1 MSVTEQ
7 ELMEKSGAEGYYIL
21 SSKQMTSK
29 YYNVKDLYCR
39 EHNLVL
45 DYFVE
50 RIANDFDTVV
60 SIELGGALIAT
71 GLSER
76 LNKAL
81 AIYRKE
87 KPNIGKPF
95 GKCIIVEDV
104 STTGNSLNILKKW
117 IEDIPDANI
126 EQIIVGIDR
135 RKHPKSKK

>member
-1 MSVTEQ
+1 MNVTEQ
-7 ELMEKSGAEGYYIL
+7 ELMEKCGVEGYFIL

-29 YYNVKDLYCR
+29 YYNVKDLYCK

-50 RIANDFDTVV
+50 RIDNDFDTVV

-87 KPNIGKPF
+87 RPNIGRPF
-95 GKCIIVEDV
+95 GKCIVVEDV
-104 STTGNSLNILKKW
+104 STTGNSINILKKW
-117 IEDIPDANI
+117 IEDISDAEI
-126 EQIIVGIDR
+126 SQIIIGIDR
-135 RKHPKSKK
+135 RKPLRKKK